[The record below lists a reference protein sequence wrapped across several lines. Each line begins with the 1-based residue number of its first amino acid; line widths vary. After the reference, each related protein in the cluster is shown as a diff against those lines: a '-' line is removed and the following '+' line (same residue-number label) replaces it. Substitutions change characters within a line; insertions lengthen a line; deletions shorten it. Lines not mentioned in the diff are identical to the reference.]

1 MRVSREKFAE
11 NRQKIIQAAGVMF
24 RENGFDGVGVADIMK
39 ACGLTHGGFYGHFQS
54 KDELQVEVSRALVA
68 RVEVRWKELI
78 AGSPDRP
85 LEALVE
91 HYVSWRAVDDPG
103 NSCVFVSLMDEVG
116 RSTGAVREIFN
127 DGFEKLAAI
136 LADVV
141 PGDTPEERRKNGF
154 TTLSSMMGAVSLA
167 RAVQSRELAAQ
178 FLSSMREKLA
188 PKSAPLKV

>member
-11 NRQKIIQAAGVMF
+11 NRQKIIDAAGVMF

-39 ACGLTHGGFYGHFQS
+39 SCGLTHGGFYGHFQS

-78 AGSPDRP
+78 AQSPERP

-91 HYVSWRAVDDPG
+91 HYVSWCSVDDPG
-103 NSCVFVSLMDEVG
+103 NSCVFVSLMDEVA

-127 DGFEKLAAI
+127 DGLSALVTI
-136 LADVV
+136 LAEIV
-141 PGDTPEERRKNGF
+141 PGKTPEERRANGF

-167 RAVQSRELAAQ
+167 RAVESRELAAQ
-178 FLSSMREKLA
+178 FLQTMRNQLTPA
-188 PKSAPLKV
+188 AAPLGP